1 MVKKFASYLVVGGIA
16 FIVDASIT
24 LILANHIHYV
34 AANTAGFIVA
44 NLVNFLLAH
53 KWVFHGKFEPAALG
67 RAYLPTLAVSS
78 IGLLLSNLCMIMFIG
93 IAGWPL
99 LPAKI
104 FTTIIVLAWNF
115 LGRIKFIYKLH

>member
-16 FIVDASIT
+16 FIVDAGIT
-24 LILANHIHYV
+24 LMLAQHIHYV

-53 KWVFHGKFEPAALG
+53 KWVFHCKLEPVELG
-67 RAYLPTLAVSS
+67 RAYLPTLAVSI
-78 IGLLLSNLCMIMFIG
+78 IGLLLSNLCMIMLVDFS
-93 IAGWPL
+93 GWQL
-99 LPAKI
+99 LEAKI

-115 LGRIKFIYKLH
+115 LGRIKFIYKQH